1 MAEKIKLTAKDG
13 KSISSLYYEVPEAKC
28 WAVYLHMMPETKESW
43 NDIAEYLQKS
53 GCAGLSID
61 LRGHGESDGGPDG
74 YHKFSDEE
82 HQASM
87 LDLEAAISFLIE
99 RGASR
104 EKIAFVGASI
114 GANLSLVYLGRH
126 HEYKAGILLSPGL
139 NYRGI
144 ETVSAVKNLMDGQR
158 VFFISSRDDGNNAD
172 QCQLLYDVITSGI
185 NKKIEIYETG
195 GHGTSILKNHPDLS
209 EMIKNFLSQW

>member
-13 KSISSLYYEVPEAKC
+13 KSISALYYKVLEPKY
-28 WAVYLHMMPETKESW
+28 WTVYLHMMPETKESW
-43 NDIAEYLQKS
+43 SEIAEYLRKD
-53 GCAGLSID
+53 GCAGLAID

-87 LDLEAAISFLIE
+87 LDLEAAIAFLLE
-99 RGASR
+99 KGASR
-104 EKIAFVGASI
+104 EKIVLVGASI

-126 HEYKAGILLSPGL
+126 QECKTGVLFSPGL

-144 ETVSAVKNLMDGQR
+144 ETVSAVKNLMDGQK
-158 VFFISSRDDGNNAD
+158 VFFIASRDDGNNAD
-172 QCQLLYDVITSGI
+172 QNQLLYDVITSGI
-185 NKKIEIYETG
+185 TKKIEIYETG
-195 GHGTSILKNHPDLS
+195 GHGTSILKSHPELP
-209 EMIKNFLSQW
+209 EMIKTFLAQW